1 LKNFI
6 LTILTFLLSFSVFA
20 DSNEEDSKYI
30 SQALKTAEPSAGSLS
45 PIKKTETKEST
56 NLELT
61 QEKKTSEI
69 DSSYYSINK
78 FNFLFYLMYKLK
90 YTESEHPIEQEI
102 KPVLNSKEIK

>member
-1 LKNFI
+1 MKNSI
-6 LTILTFLLSFSVFA
+6 LTILTFLISFSVIA

-45 PIKKTETKEST
+45 PVKKAETKEST
-56 NLELT
+56 SLELT
-61 QEKKTSEI
+61 QEKKTSEV

-90 YTESEHPIEQEI
+90 YTESEFPIDQKL
-102 KPVLNSKEIK
+102 KPILNSKENK